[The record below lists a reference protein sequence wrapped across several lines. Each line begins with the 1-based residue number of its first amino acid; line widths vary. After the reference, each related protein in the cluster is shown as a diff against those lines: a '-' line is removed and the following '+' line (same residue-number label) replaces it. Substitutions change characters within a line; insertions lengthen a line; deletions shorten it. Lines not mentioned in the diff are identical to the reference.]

1 MKGFPVNSI
10 EANRNMILPPDA
22 LDEGLNL
29 IGENAQKIGAPK
41 SVLRKLKNLFC
52 LSRQRKF
59 IHHEIKQAFILMEMG
74 DFFLGNGNLAQ
85 AKVNYEAA
93 LLLMERE
100 KDHALNHVL
109 AGKLEQLKKKE
120 G

>member
-1 MKGFPVNSI
+1 
-10 EANRNMILPPDA
+10 
-22 LDEGLNL
+22 
-29 IGENAQKIGAPK
+29 
-41 SVLRKLKNLFC
+41 
-52 LSRQRKF
+52 
-59 IHHEIKQAFILMEMG
+59 MG

-109 AGKLEQLKKKE
+109 AGKLEQLKNKE